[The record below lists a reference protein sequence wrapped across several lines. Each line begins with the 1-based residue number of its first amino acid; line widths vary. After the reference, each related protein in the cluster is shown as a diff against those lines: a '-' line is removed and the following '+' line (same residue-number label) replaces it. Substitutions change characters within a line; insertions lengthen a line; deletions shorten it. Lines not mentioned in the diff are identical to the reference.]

1 MYKWLDRIT
10 HLILKFAY
18 DSISIFLL
26 FALLA
31 RSFYPNFEIVGLY
44 EYTAFLFILS
54 ALVNW
59 WLSSLSDDRRSKF
72 NIIGIGGMVVALFM
86 GARFNPAY
94 SFSGQLI
101 MGGYFIIVWMKGI
114 KFVHEEDNTHYF
126 SRRFFQTSM
135 GMIFITI
142 TVGIGQVEWISSMLR
157 PFFIVFFMTA
167 IMNLIS
173 MNLKA
178 AYKEESANRMQVSRR
193 ILVFNVVTILVFTVA
208 IVGLVSMFST
218 VKLGWLESIL
228 RFVLLPVG
236 QLLGFFSSKMRAR
249 AIKKQG
255 AESGVPTV
263 IAESVD
269 KMREDL
275 REEFPVSTETPWD
288 QYIEWGAIIIVILG
302 LIVLMYYLTKRLERN
317 KKASEMLETDEVRE
331 TLLTGEYLKQLFKD
345 KMEGINKKINGLLG
359 RDSENLP
366 PIRFIYKTYLQYIA
380 NGGVSVSSDLTPN
393 EILKLDETK
402 RGEKADPPEL
412 TRIYNEY
419 RYGMLDEKMVKDT
432 TLEAFKSAMDSKKM

>member
-1 MYKWLDRIT
+1 MYKWLDKIT

-18 DSISIFLL
+18 DSISVFLL

-31 RSFYPNFEIVGLY
+31 RSLYPSFEINGLY

-59 WLSSLSDDRRSKF
+59 WLSSLNDDRRSKF

-86 GARFNPAY
+86 GTRFNPEY

-101 MGGYFIIVWMKGI
+101 MGGYFIIVWMNGI
-114 KFVHEEDNTHYF
+114 KFIHEDDNTHYF
-126 SRRFFQTSM
+126 SRRFFQTAM

-142 TVGIGQVEWISSMLR
+142 TVGIGQTQWIVSVLR
-157 PFFIVFFMTA
+157 PFFVVFFMTA
-167 IMNLIS
+167 IMILIS

-193 ILVFNVVTILVFTVA
+193 ILVFNVITILVFTVA

-218 VKLGWLESIL
+218 VELGWLESIL
-228 RFVLLPVG
+228 RFVLIPIG
-236 QLLGFFSSKMRAR
+236 QLIGFFSGRVRAR

-255 AESGVPTV
+255 TESGVPTV

-275 REEFPVSTETPWD
+275 REEFPVSTDTPWD

-317 KKASEMLETDEVRE
+317 KKNPEMLETDEVRE
-331 TLLTGEYLKQLFKD
+331 TLLTGQYLKALLKD
-345 KMEGINKKINGLLG
+345 KVDGISKKINGLLG

-366 PIRFIYKTYLQYIA
+366 PIRLIYKTYLQYIS
-380 NGGVSVSSDLTPN
+380 NKGVSVSADLTPN
-393 EILKLDETK
+393 EILRLDESK
-402 RGEKADPPEL
+402 RGKKADPPEL

-419 RYGMLDEKMVKDT
+419 RYGMVDEEMVKDT
-432 TLEAFKSAMDSKKM
+432 TLEAFKSAITSKKM